1 MRRMNMPLVRIE
13 LFEGRTDS
21 EKEEMIREVTTAMA
35 ASLKIDKDDVD
46 IIIQEIKKKDWAT
59 GGVTWDK
66 Q

>member
-1 MRRMNMPLVRIE
+1 MNMPLVRIE

>member
-1 MRRMNMPLVRIE
+1 MPLVRIE
-13 LFEGRTDS
+13 LFEGRTDN
-21 EKEEMIREVTTAMA
+21 EKEEMIREVTNAMA

>member
-1 MRRMNMPLVRIE
+1 MPLVRIE

>member
-1 MRRMNMPLVRIE
+1 MPLVRIE
-13 LFEGRTDS
+13 LFEGRS
-21 EKEEMIREVTTAMA
+21 EDDKQRMIREVTKAMA
-35 ASLKIDKDDVD
+35 DSLNIDKEDVD